1 MVRRIDQ
8 LEPNLEIKSIVDFY
22 IQNTLMPEDEQGDA
36 LHLAYS
42 SYYKVQKELWKRAK
56 EENIDYFD
64 IIEKD
69 VKDSYKQ
76 KKWDLSFV
84 KRKGGYLN
92 QDDLKKRQANTALSG
107 QNG

>member
-1 MVRRIDQ
+1 MGNYPD
-8 LEPNLEIKSIVDFY
+8 PNLGNI
-22 IQNTLMPEDEQGDA
+22 MA
-36 LHLAYS
+36 LD
-42 SYYKVQKELWKRAK
+42 K

-69 VKDSYKQ
+69 VKDLYKQ